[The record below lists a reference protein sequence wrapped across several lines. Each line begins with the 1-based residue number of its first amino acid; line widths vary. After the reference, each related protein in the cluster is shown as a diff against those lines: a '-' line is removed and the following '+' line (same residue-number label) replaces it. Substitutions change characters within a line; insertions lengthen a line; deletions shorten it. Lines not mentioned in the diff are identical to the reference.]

1 MRSLDRVTSMTR
13 VLVTDGDERAAL
25 AVTRALG
32 RQGVEVIVGA
42 EKQPSLAATSKY
54 CAQSVAYPSPY
65 RDPSGFLDCLQEIVV
80 REKVD
85 ALFPISDIA
94 MHVIGPKKS
103 EFEVHTRMPIPDH
116 QAFEAISDKYNL
128 MKLAQELKVAI
139 PDTIFVPDGNIQP
152 VLDGI
157 ASFPVVV
164 KPACSLIRHEKG
176 WQKTA
181 VHYANDKSELRDLY
195 RRHDYLMRPSLVQR
209 RVLGQGQGVFVLMNE
224 SLPLAMFAHR
234 RLREKPPSGGV
245 SVLRESIPLEKAL
258 VDPALRLLRHV
269 RWHGVAM
276 VEFKVDRATRTPI
289 LMEINGRFWGSLQ
302 LAIDAGMN
310 FPWLLLQMAAGE
322 AVGLPDNSY
331 RCGIKSRW
339 LLGDLD
345 HLLMRLWKPR
355 AALNLP
361 PGSPSKWR
369 CLRDF
374 ADCFDRDTFYEI
386 EKLGDV
392 GPFLYELRQY
402 AKLN

>member
-1 MRSLDRVTSMTR
+1 MGTPAMTR

-32 RQGVEVIVGA
+32 GQGVEVIVGA

-54 CAQSVAYPSPY
+54 CARSVVYPPPH
-65 RDPSGFLDCLQEIVV
+65 RDPSGFLDCLHGVLAHQ
-80 REKVD
+80 KVD

-94 MHVIGPKKS
+94 MHVIGPNKS
-103 EFEVHTRMPIPDH
+103 EFERHTRMPIPDH
-116 QAFEAISDKYNL
+116 RVFEAISDKYNL
-128 MKLAQELKVAI
+128 MRLAQDLDVAI

-152 VLDGI
+152 MLDGI

-164 KPACSLIRHEKG
+164 KPACSLIKHEQG
-176 WQKTA
+176 WRKTA
-181 VHYANDKSELRDLY
+181 VHYASDQSELRDLY
-195 RRHDYLMRPSLVQR
+195 GRHDYLARPSLIQR
-209 RVLGQGQGVFVLMNE
+209 RVLGEGQGVFVLMNE
-224 SLPLAMFAHR
+224 GMPLAMFAHR
-234 RLREKPPSGGV
+234 RIREKPPSGGV
-245 SVLRESIPLEKAL
+245 SVLRESIPLEKVL
-258 VDPALRLLRHV
+258 VDPALRLLQHV

-276 VEFKVDRATRTPI
+276 VEFKVDRATNMPI

-310 FPWLLLQMAAGE
+310 FPWLLFQLAAGQ
-322 AVGLPDNSY
+322 AVVPPDHGY

-345 HLLMRLWKPR
+345 HLLIRLRKPD

-361 PGSPSKWR
+361 PGSPSKWQ
-369 CLRDF
+369 CVRDF
-374 ADCFDRDTFYEI
+374 AKCFNRDTFYEI
-386 EKLGDV
+386 EKLGDMH
-392 GPFLYELRQY
+392 PFLYELRQY

>member
-1 MRSLDRVTSMTR
+1 
-13 VLVTDGDERAAL
+13 
-25 AVTRALG
+25 
-32 RQGVEVIVGA
+32 
-42 EKQPSLAATSKY
+42 
-54 CAQSVAYPSPY
+54 
-65 RDPSGFLDCLQEIVV
+65 
-80 REKVD
+80 
-85 ALFPISDIA
+85 
-94 MHVIGPKKS
+94 
-103 EFEVHTRMPIPDH
+103 MPIPDH
-116 QAFEAISDKYNL
+116 QVFEAISDKYNL
-128 MKLAQELKVAI
+128 MKLAQELNVMI
-139 PDTIFVPDGNIQP
+139 PDTIFIPDGIIQP

-164 KPACSLIRHEKG
+164 KPACSLIRHEKE

-181 VHYANDKSELRDLY
+181 VHYANNQSELRDLY
-195 RRHDYLMRPSLVQR
+195 RRRDYLMQPSLIQR
-209 RVLGQGQGVFVLMNE
+209 RVLGEGQGVFVLMNE
-224 SLPLAMFAHR
+224 GMPLAMFAHR

-245 SVLRESIPLEKAL
+245 SVLRESISLDKTL
-258 VDPALRLLRHV
+258 VDPALRLLQHV

-276 VEFKVDRATRTPI
+276 VEFKVDQVTKTPI

-310 FPWLLLQMAAGE
+310 FPWLLLQMATGQAI
-322 AVGLPDNSY
+322 GLPDNSY

-345 HLLMRLWKPR
+345 HLLMRLWKPK

-374 ADCFDRDTFYEI
+374 TDCFSRDTFYEI
-386 EKLGDV
+386 EKLGDM
-392 GPFLYELRQY
+392 GPFLYELRRY